1 MLILLRHGQT
11 TSNVDRKLDTLV
23 PGAPLTPLGE
33 EQAVAAGQAILEDY
47 QVERVFS
54 SEALRARQT
63 AAIAFSSLV
72 SDIPALP
79 GLQEIHAGRW
89 EMHNSW
95 AAHEAYLNA
104 FRGFYRRDP
113 AATVE
118 DGDSLDTFLTR
129 YRAGVLSALDPA
141 LGSAGPA
148 GPAGSAGP
156 AGPAGSTVVV
166 SHGGAIRAFTA
177 NACQVDPVFA
187 EQSYLPNCEYVVLNP
202 GDDPAAT
209 FGDWEVVR
217 WGAYDLAG
225 LRG

>member
-23 PGAPLTPLGE
+23 PGAPLTQLGE
-33 EQAVAAGQAILEDY
+33 EQALAAGQAISASY

-118 DGDSLDTFLTR
+118 DGDSLETFLTR

-141 LGSAGPA
+141 LG
-148 GPAGSAGP
+148 PAGSAGSN
-156 AGPAGSTVVV
+156 GSTVVV

-177 NACQVDPVFA
+177 NACQVDPVFV

>member
-23 PGAPLTPLGE
+23 PGAPLTALGE
-33 EQAVAAGQAILEDY
+33 EQALAAGQAISASY
-47 QVERVFS
+47 QVDRVFS

-104 FRGFYRRDP
+104 FRGFYRRDL

-129 YRAGVLSALDPA
+129 YRAGVLAALDPA
-141 LGSAGPA
+141 QS
-148 GPAGSAGP
+148 S
-156 AGPAGSTVVV
+156 AGSTGSGSGSTVIV

-177 NACQVDPVFA
+177 NACQVDPQFA

-202 GDDPAAT
+202 GDDPAGT

-217 WGAYDLAG
+217 WGRYDLAG

>member
-23 PGAPLTPLGE
+23 PGAPLTALGE
-33 EQAVAAGQAILEDY
+33 EQALAAGQAISASY
-47 QVERVFS
+47 QVDRVFS

-104 FRGFYRRDP
+104 FRGFYRRDL

-129 YRAGVLSALDPA
+129 YRAGVLAALDPA
-141 LGSAGPA
+141 QSSAGSST
-148 GPAGSAGP
+148 GSSTD
-156 AGPAGSTVVV
+156 STVVV

-177 NACQVDPVFA
+177 NACQVDPQFA

>member
-23 PGAPLTPLGE
+23 PGAPLTQLGE
-33 EQAVAAGQAILEDY
+33 EQAVAAGQAISASY
-47 QVERVFS
+47 QVDRVFS

-63 AAIAFSSLV
+63 AAIAFGSHV
-72 SDIPALP
+72 GNIPALP

-141 LGSAGPA
+141 LGSAGS
-148 GPAGSAGP
+148 GST
-156 AGPAGSTVVV
+156 GSTVVV